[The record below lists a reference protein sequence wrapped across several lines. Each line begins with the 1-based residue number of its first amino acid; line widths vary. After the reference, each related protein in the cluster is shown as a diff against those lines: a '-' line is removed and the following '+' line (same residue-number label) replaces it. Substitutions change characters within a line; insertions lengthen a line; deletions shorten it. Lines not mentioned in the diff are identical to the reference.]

1 MQIKAIESNQNFNGN
16 FIIEGKI
23 SRKNIKLVQ
32 DFISQNTSIKKEPFD
47 IYIKESDKKNIH
59 MALNK
64 EFFHCYGIKRDAVS
78 KSSLAVAYNRLA
90 KDAHAKLQKCSAI
103 DQVLCTLG
111 VKKII

>member
-1 MQIKAIESNQNFNGN
+1 MQIKAIESNQNFSGN

-23 SRKNIKLVQ
+23 SRKNLKLIQ
-32 DFISQNTSIKKEPFD
+32 EYLSRNKRIKKEPFD
-47 IYIKESDKKNIH
+47 IYIKESGKKNIH

-64 EFFHCYGIKRDAVS
+64 DFFHCYGIKRDAVS